1 MDGRKIPEVQAD
13 AVLME
18 LNRRGPEKAKRD
30 IDFSIQKGARSI
42 LDSDRDFDKQ
52 RNSGSTKEKLR
63 I

>member
-1 MDGRKIPEVQAD
+1 
-13 AVLME
+13 ME

-52 RNSGSTKEKLR
+52 RNTGSTKEKLR